1 MSSVVCAAELPW
13 GYMKISRDLPV
24 LALLTTDLCRED
36 RFNKSCVCGK
46 LVLGRALAVDLAPGN
61 LRSVPGY

>member
-24 LALLTTDLCRED
+24 LALLTMDLCRED
-36 RFNKSCVCGK
+36 PARQELYGK
-46 LVLGRALAVDLAPGN
+46 LVLGRALAVDLSPWEFA
-61 LRSVPGY
+61 